1 MGSDVHIKKID
12 FLKKIFASQDKR
24 LLEDVPSVS
33 RFKHYQQL
41 DELYG
46 SGDFDEA
53 VTLAEDVDR
62 HLASSVESLARLFS
76 RERILVR
83 DLARLRSVLAAAA
96 EAVAGCGPGA
106 EVTSPRFPPHS
117 AEFSGAATALYR
129 LNTVAGLGL
138 R

>member
-1 MGSDVHIKKID
+1 MGGISPAAE
-12 FLKKIFASQDKR
+12 FR
-24 LLEDVPSVS
+24 
-33 RFKHYQQL
+33 HYQQL

-46 SGDFDEA
+46 SGDFDPA
-53 VTLAEDVDR
+53 LTLAQEVDR

-76 RERILVR
+76 RERLLVR

-106 EVTSPRFPPHS
+106 AVTSPRFPPHS

-129 LNTVAGLGL
+129 LHTVAGLGL

>member
-1 MGSDVHIKKID
+1 MLG
-12 FLKKIFASQDKR
+12 
-24 LLEDVPSVS
+24 PVS
-33 RFKHYQQL
+33 PPEYKHYLLL

-46 SGDFDEA
+46 TGDFDEA
-53 VTLAEDVDR
+53 RTLAEDVDR

-76 RERILVR
+76 RERLLVR

-106 EVTSPRFPPHS
+106 AVTSPRFPPHS
-117 AEFSGAATALYR
+117 AEFSGAASALYR
-129 LNTVAGLGL
+129 LHAVAGLGL